1 MDDHAARPESL
12 EPMAEAAAV
21 FPPDAAPDEKAREA
35 GRLLF
40 ALSCRFTAGANDP
53 AALPPER
60 LPEVAFLGRSNVGK
74 SSLLNALTGRK
85 ALARISRTPG
95 RTRQINF
102 FDLGGRLMLVDLPGY
117 GYATASKRERD
128 DWADF
133 IGFYL
138 GRRSCLKHALVLID
152 ARHGLKDSDRAAFAL
167 LAAEAVPGLAVLT
180 KSDAVKPDD
189 LASRLA
195 ATEAELRRYVS
206 AYPAVF
212 AASARSGAGLPEL
225 RGMLATLAS

>member
-1 MDDHAARPESL
+1 
-12 EPMAEAAAV
+12 MAETAAV
-21 FPPDAAPDEKAREA
+21 FPPDAAPDENAREQ

-40 ALSCRFTAGANDP
+40 ALACRFTAGADKSSS
-53 AALPPER
+53 LPPER

-85 ALARISRTPG
+85 ALARVSRTPG

-117 GYATASKRERD
+117 GYAAASKRVLD
-128 DWADF
+128 DWADS

-138 GRRSCLKHALVLID
+138 GHRSCLKHALVLID
-152 ARHGLKDSDRAAFAL
+152 ARHGLKDSDRAAFTL
-167 LAAEAVPGLAVLT
+167 LAAHAVPGLAVLT
-180 KSDAVKPDD
+180 KSDQLSAAA

-195 ATEAELRRYVS
+195 ATDAELRRYAS
-206 AYPAVF
+206 AYPAIF
-212 AASARSGAGLPEL
+212 AASARSGAGIAEL
-225 RGMLATLAS
+225 RGMLAMLAS

>member
-1 MDDHAARPESL
+1 
-12 EPMAEAAAV
+12 MAEAAAV
-21 FPPDAAPDEKAREA
+21 FPPDAAPDGKAREA

-40 ALSCRFTAGANDP
+40 ALSCRFTAGADK
-53 AALPPER
+53 AASLPPEN

-85 ALARISRTPG
+85 ALARVSRTPG

-102 FDLGGRLMLVDLPGY
+102 FDLGGRLTLVDLPGY
-117 GYATASKRERD
+117 GYAAASKREMD
-128 DWADF
+128 DWADS

-138 GRRSCLKHALVLID
+138 GHSSVLKCALVLID
-152 ARHGLKDSDRAAFAL
+152 ARHGLKDSDRAAFTL
-167 LAAEAVPGLAVLT
+167 LAAAAVPSLAVLT
-180 KSDAVKPDD
+180 KSDQLPAAA

-195 ATEAELRRYVS
+195 ATDAELQRFAT

-212 AASARSGAGLPEL
+212 AASARGGAGIPEL

>member
-1 MDDHAARPESL
+1 
-12 EPMAEAAAV
+12 MAEAATV
-21 FPPDAAPDEKAREA
+21 FPPEAAPGENARET

-117 GYATASKRERD
+117 GYAAASKRERD
-128 DWADF
+128 DWADS

-152 ARHGLKDSDRAAFAL
+152 ARHGLKDSDRAAFTL
-167 LAAEAVPGLAVLT
+167 LAANAIPGLAVLT
-180 KSDAVKPDD
+180 KSDQLSADA

-195 ATEAELRRYVS
+195 DTDAELRRYAS

-212 AASARSGAGLPEL
+212 AASARGGAGIAEL